1 MPFTRLLATLLA
13 ESRKDKSR
21 KPRPSDLLDFVMA
34 ATVYPY
40 VDRLL
45 TDRYLRNLLG
55 KKAVGGRRKE
65 VEALLLSLKGE

>member
-1 MPFTRLLATLLA
+1 
-13 ESRKDKSR
+13 
-21 KPRPSDLLDFVMA
+21 MA